1 MTNSLGCK
9 DLLAND
15 KIEDLDIM
23 FKLFHGISDY
33 RLKDMAKIFE
43 NYISSEVQKLLK
55 QRVGRIKW
63 KDESHDPEFVKF
75 GNHQYFGI
83 SCLVFID
90 EKVYQFKIR

>member
-55 QRVGRIKW
+55 QRVGCIKG
-63 KDESHDPEFVKF
+63 KDHLKTIE
-75 GNHQYFGI
+75 
-83 SCLVFID
+83 
-90 EKVYQFKIR
+90 IRSY